1 MGVRVAVAG
10 ASGYAGG
17 ELLRIIDGHPD
28 LELGPLAAA
37 ASAGAP
43 VTVAHPHLA
52 HLDSHTFQPLDSAR
66 LSSADLVFLALPHE
80 ESATVG
86 AALPAG
92 TPVVDLS
99 ASFRLADPRVW
110 SVYYRTPHA
119 GQWCYGLPEL
129 PGAREQIAAAR
140 RVAAPGCYATAAILA
155 LAPLVVARLADP
167 RDIVIV
173 AASGTS
179 GAGRSPSAALLATEV
194 IGSMSAY
201 QVGGTHRH
209 TPEIEQALRAAM
221 LAWGGDPPGTP
232 RGAEG
237 AWPASRQAP
246 SRMLAWGGDPPGTP
260 RGAEGAWPASR
271 QAPSRMLSRED
282 SDPVVSFTPMLAP
295 MPRGILAT
303 CTARLR
309 DPGTTTAALR
319 EALAAA
325 YDGAPFVR
333 LLPEG
338 RWPSTAATNGSNM
351 AHLQAA
357 VDAHAGRAVVAA
369 ALDNL
374 GKGAAGQAVQAAN
387 LMLGLPETTGL
398 SFQGVAP

>member
-17 ELLRIIDGHPD
+17 ELLRIIAGHPD
-28 LELGPLAAA
+28 LEPGPLFAA

-43 VTVAHPHLA
+43 VTDLHPHLA
-52 HLDSHTFQPLDSAR
+52 QYAGHTLEPLDTDR
-66 LSSADLVFLALPHE
+66 LSAADLVFLALPHE
-80 ESATVG
+80 ESAAVSATLPPG
-86 AALPAG
+86 A
-92 TPVVDLS
+92 PVVDLS
-99 ASFRLADPRVW
+99 ASFRLGDPQAW
-110 SVYYRTPHA
+110 SAYYPAPHA

-129 PGAREQIAAAR
+129 PGARQRIAGAG

-155 LAPLVVARLADP
+155 LAPLLAAGLADP

-194 IGSMSAY
+194 IGAVSAY

-209 TPEIEQALRAAM
+209 TPEIEQALRSV
-221 LAWGGDPPGTP
+221 LALGSIPLPRGHAPGPHGPGTP
-232 RGAEG
+232 RGPARLPIPPSL

-246 SRMLAWGGDPPGTP
+246 SRV
-260 RGAEGAWPASR
+260 PAGSG
-271 QAPSRMLSRED
+271 E
-282 SDPVVSFTPMLAP
+282 PVVSFTPMLAP

-309 DPGTTTAALR
+309 EPGTATGTLR

-325 YDGAPFVR
+325 YDGEPFVR
-333 LLPEG
+333 VLPEG
-338 RWPSTAATNGSNM
+338 RWPTTAATNGSNM
-351 AHLQAA
+351 AYLQAA
-357 VDAHAGRAVVAA
+357 ADPHAGRAVVVA

-387 LMLGLPETTGL
+387 LMLGLPETAGL
-398 SFQGVAP
+398 PFHGVAP